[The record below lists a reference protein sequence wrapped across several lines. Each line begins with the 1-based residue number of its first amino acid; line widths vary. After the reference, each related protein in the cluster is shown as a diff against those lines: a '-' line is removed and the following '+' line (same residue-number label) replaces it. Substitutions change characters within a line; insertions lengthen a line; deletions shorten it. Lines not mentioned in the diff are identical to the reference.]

1 MKMARRAHVKR
12 RNSPAGDLAEAG
24 RKLAAS
30 LNAGM
35 ESPSRRRLARLEQIM
50 LRMRTNNVE
59 PGSPSLEIPRYFG
72 DRWSPLILLVLS
84 TGTYRHTEL
93 QRVIN
98 VLSEANYTSTISQHI
113 LTRKL
118 RALQRD
124 GLVEREV
131 WAVVPPRTDY
141 SLSPLGEQ
149 LMQLLWSMLGW
160 VDDNAR
166 AILAARQRF
175 DDAAASR

>member
-1 MKMARRAHVKR
+1 MKMARRAHVR
-12 RNSPAGDLAEAG
+12 RRSSSISDPAEMS

-35 ESPSRRRLARLEQIM
+35 ESPSKRRQARLEQIM
-50 LRMRTNNVE
+50 LRMRANNVE

-98 VLSEANYTSTISQHI
+98 VLSEVNSTSTISQHI

-118 RALQRD
+118 RSLQRD
-124 GLVEREV
+124 GLIEREV

-141 SLSPLGEQ
+141 SLSPMGEQ
-149 LMQLLWSMLGW
+149 LMQLLWSMLAW
-160 VDDNAR
+160 VDDNAH
-166 AILAARQRF
+166 AIRLARQRF
-175 DDAAASR
+175 DASAAV

>member
-1 MKMARRAHVKR
+1 MKMARRAHVR
-12 RNSPAGDLAEAG
+12 RRSSSFGDPRDVS

-30 LNAGM
+30 LNSAM
-35 ESPSRRRLARLEQIM
+35 EGPLKRRLARLEQI
-50 LRMRTNNVE
+50 LTRMRANNVE

-98 VLSEANYTSTISQHI
+98 VLSEANNTSTISQHI

-118 RALQRD
+118 RSLQRD
-124 GLVEREV
+124 GFIDRKA

-141 SLSPLGEQ
+141 SLSAMGEQ
-149 LMQLLWSMLGW
+149 FMDLLWGMLDW
-160 VDDNAR
+160 VDDNAHR
-166 AILAARQRF
+166 IQQARQRF
-175 DDAAASR
+175 DQAPPG